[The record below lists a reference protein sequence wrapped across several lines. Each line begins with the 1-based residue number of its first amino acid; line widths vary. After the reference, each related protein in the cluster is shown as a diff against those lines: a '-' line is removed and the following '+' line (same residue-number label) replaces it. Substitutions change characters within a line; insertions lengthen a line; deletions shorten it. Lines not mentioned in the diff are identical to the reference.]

1 MRQVMLVFLVIAV
14 FLPAVAFAQANEE
27 ALAFEAEKIE
37 FAHAGRMKEMDLQ
50 AHEANM
56 DFERQMRELELDA
69 RRTEIQRQQRG
80 PYHHRQKGGGVAG
93 LIGLIM
99 LIIRI
104 LAVIWVCRDLQQ
116 RKTGSGLWIPIVLLG
131 GLFGL
136 LVYAVIR
143 LGDMRQTQTATV

>member
-1 MRQVMLVFLVIAV
+1 MRQVMQVFLVIAV
-14 FLPAVAFAQANEE
+14 FLPAVAFAQADEE
-27 ALAFEAEKIE
+27 ALAFEGRKLE
-37 FAHAGRMKEMDLQ
+37 FAHAGRLKELDLQ
-50 AHEANM
+50 AHEAKL
-56 DFERQMRELELDA
+56 DFERQMHELELEA

-80 PYHHRQKGGGVAG
+80 PYHRRKKCGGAAG

-99 LIIRI
+99 IIIRV
-104 LAVIWVCRDLQQ
+104 LVTIWVSRDLQQ

-143 LGDMRQTQTATV
+143 LGDTQQTQTAAA

>member
-1 MRQVMLVFLVIAV
+1 MRQITLVFLMIGV
-14 FLPAVAFAQANEE
+14 FLPVVAFAQEHEE
-27 ALAFEAEKIE
+27 ALALEGQKLDFEHARRARELDIE
-37 FAHAGRMKEMDLQ
+37 AQDVQL
-50 AHEANM
+50 
-56 DFERQMRELELDA
+56 DFERQMHELELQE
-69 RRTEIQRQQRG
+69 RRAQIERQQRG
-80 PYHHRQKGGGVAG
+80 PYHHRQKRGSVVC

-99 LIIRI
+99 IIVRV
-104 LAVIWVCRDLQQ
+104 LATIWVCRDLQQ

>member
-1 MRQVMLVFLVIAV
+1 MRQVTLVFLMIGV

-27 ALAFEAEKIE
+27 ALAFEGQKLE
-37 FAHAGRMKEMDLQ
+37 FAHAGRLKELDLE
-50 AHEANM
+50 AHEANLN
-56 DFERQMRELELDA
+56 FERQMQELELQA
-69 RRTEIQRQQRG
+69 RRTQIERQQRG
-80 PYHHRQKGGGVAG
+80 PYHHRRKCGGAAG

-99 LIIRI
+99 LIVRI
-104 LAVIWVCRDLQQ
+104 LAVIWVSKDLQQ

-143 LGDMRQTQTATV
+143 LGDMQQTQTAAA